1 MSPQAF
7 LLQTRGIFMKLE
19 VYKPEEILVNLVI
32 RYDEI
37 VDAFASV
44 PKFIQHGEDLF
55 IAARFNPRTGDL
67 LIEKINAVLND
78 DGIGVTNFNN
88 CDSFSRSR
96 DLNIAGDIQ
105 QTFLQP
111 FASRMAE
118 GVRLALIAR
127 ANRANC

>member
-1 MSPQAF
+1 
-7 LLQTRGIFMKLE
+7 MKLE

-55 IAARFNPRTGDL
+55 IAARFNPRSGDL
-67 LIEKINAVLND
+67 LIEKINTVLND
-78 DGIGVTNFNN
+78 D
-88 CDSFSRSR
+88 CDSFSR

-127 ANRANC
+127 ANRAIC

>member
-1 MSPQAF
+1 
-7 LLQTRGIFMKLE
+7 MKLE

-88 CDSFSRSR
+88 CDSSR

-118 GVRLALIAR
+118 GVRLALTAR
-127 ANRANC
+127 ANRAIC